1 LQVFGANNS
10 IRTTQTQTIM
20 NNPDKS
26 QITIRLTVSSF
37 LLWALT
43 GIGLPAQ
50 AQRFISGYVKDK
62 ESGEPLIGATV
73 YIPEMNNGVA
83 TNSSGFYVI
92 KLTDN
97 YSLKMIASFIGYR
110 TETKEILPDR
120 DISIDFSLTKGL
132 ELEEIKVKAPMVTE
146 NRFGSN
152 VMEIPANEL
161 KTLPSLGGQTDL
173 VRSYQFLPGVQ
184 GGTEGKAGMYVR
196 GGSDDQN
203 LVLLDG
209 FPLYYVNHLGGF
221 TSLFDP
227 EAVKNFRLFKSGFPA
242 RYGNR
247 LSSVLDVSL
256 KEGDKFK
263 RRNTLTLGLISGSL
277 SSEGPAFKGK
287 GSYFVSLRR
296 MWIDFLTRPASFL
309 VLDKNSIGYN
319 FYDFNSKITVQPNHS
334 DRFFFSLFSG
344 DDNLILDSRDKL
356 ITPDIR
362 SYQRNRWGNF
372 LTATRW
378 EHTFS
383 LQVLLN
389 TRLSFTK
396 YRFLDKDYYRNK
408 PVKTGYE
415 NAFRSRIRDFGWN
428 NDLDFYLSNHWQVK
442 AGTGLVLHLF
452 EPGNSKMRNY
462 AEGRIFSEKTFS
474 NLTPVWESSLYIE
487 NPVSLNK
494 LNFNAGIR
502 LAGFFLKNKTFMY
515 PEPRFSA
522 SLELFKN
529 IRLKTSYAVMHQL
542 FHMFE
547 NQVAGFGTEF
557 FFPSTASIAPSS
569 SRIVTI
575 GLEKETGDVQ
585 AGIDFY
591 LKKMGNLVCMKEG
604 ESFQGNAIDW
614 QRRVE
619 KGTGGAKGMELF
631 LRKKAGNLTGW
642 ISYSLAKADRQFTG
656 INDDK
661 PFPYQFDRRH
671 SLNLVASCK
680 LSEKW
685 SFAADWVY
693 GSGYPI
699 TLAIGKQTVLTP
711 GAYSD
716 KLTDLYGTY
725 SFGEYYGSRNGFR
738 MKDYHRLD
746 VGFTRS
752 KVKRGTERIWNF
764 SIYNLYNR
772 QNPYYYFYKELK
784 PWQGD
789 RTTELYQASFIPIM
803 PSVSYTLKF

>member
-1 LQVFGANNS
+1 
-10 IRTTQTQTIM
+10 M
-20 NNPDKS
+20 NNPDRS
-26 QITIRLTVSSF
+26 QITIRLTVSSL
-37 LLWALT
+37 LLWVLT
-43 GIGLPAQ
+43 GMIVQAQ
-50 AQRFISGYVKDK
+50 AQRFISGNVKDK

-73 YIPEMNNGVA
+73 YIQGTNNGVA
-83 TNSSGFYVI
+83 TNSSGYYI
-92 KLTDN
+92 
-97 YSLKMIASFIGYR
+97 LKIEGNDPVNLMVSFIGYR
-110 TETKEILPDR
+110 TVTKKINPDR
-120 DISIDFSLTKGL
+120 DKNADFDLSKGL
-132 ELEEIKVKAPMVTE
+132 ELEEIKVKAPLVAE

-209 FPLYYVNHLGGF
+209 FPLYYINHLGGF

-227 EAVKNFRLFKSGFPA
+227 EAVKNFRLFKGGFPS
-242 RYGNR
+242 RFGNR

-256 KEGDKFK
+256 KEGDKYK

-296 MWIDFLTRPASFL
+296 MWIDFLTLPASYL
-309 VLDKNSIGYN
+309 VLGRNSIGYN
-319 FYDFNSKITVQPNHS
+319 FYDFNSKITVQPNPS

-344 DDNLILDSRDKL
+344 DDNLILDSRDKM
-356 ITPDIR
+356 ITPDIH

-372 LTATRW
+372 LTAARW

-383 LQVLLN
+383 PQVVLN

-396 YRFLDKDYYRNK
+396 YRFLDKDFYRNK
-408 PVKTGYE
+408 SLKTGYE

-428 NDLDFYLSNHWQVK
+428 NDLDIYLSSYWQVK
-442 AGTGLVLHLF
+442 AGAGLVLHLF

-462 AEGRIFSEKTFS
+462 AEGTIFSDKAFS
-474 NLTPVWESSLYIE
+474 NLTSVWESSLYIE
-487 NPVSLNK
+487 NPVSFNK

-502 LAGFFLKNKTFMY
+502 LAGFYLKSKTYLY

-529 IRLKTSYAVMHQL
+529 IRLKTSYAEMHQL
-542 FHMFE
+542 VHMFE

-557 FFPSTASIAPSS
+557 FFPATASIAPSW
-569 SRIVTI
+569 SRITTI
-575 GLEKETGDVQ
+575 GLEKETSEYQ

-591 LKKMGNLVCMKEG
+591 LKRMGNLVCMKEG

-614 QRRVE
+614 QGRVE
-619 KGTGGAKGMELF
+619 KGTGRAKGMELF
-631 LRKKAGNLTGW
+631 LRKKTGNLTGW
-642 ISYSLAKADRQFTG
+642 ISYSLAKAERQFTG
-656 INDDK
+656 INEGN
-661 PFPYQFDRRH
+661 PFPYSFDRRH
-671 SLNLVASCK
+671 HLNLVASYQ
-680 LSEKW
+680 LSQKW
-685 SFAADWVY
+685 KFAADWVY

-711 GAYSD
+711 AYYSGEI
-716 KLTDLYGTY
+716 TDLYKNR

-746 VGFTRS
+746 IGFTHTTL
-752 KVKRGTERIWNF
+752 KKGKERIWNF
-764 SIYNLYNR
+764 SIYNVYNR
-772 QNPYYYFYKELK
+772 QNPYYYFYKERK

-789 RTTELYQASFIPIM
+789 HTTELYQASFIPIM